1 MSAPLEENNQVL
13 SSYNVKEESDLTM
26 KTIKFKLKSLP
37 LSKPYRLNEVE
48 RTVTEESS

>member
-1 MSAPLEENNQVL
+1 MSAPLEENNQIL
-13 SSYNVKEESDLTM
+13 SSYNVKEEPDRPIT
-26 KTIKFKLKSLP
+26 TIKFKLKSLP